1 MSAKTKA
8 RKANKLNRVIFDAY
22 EKAINNGLKAGKDVT
37 KMTTRLN
44 ELILKNK

>member
-37 KMTTRLN
+37 RLVERLN
-44 ELILKNK
+44 LLMATNR